1 MYERESVVLSVV
13 HRCKQWVENCHGKDL
28 EDKTPDQLNRHY
40 RLCAKQF
47 EPSVICK
54 AVSDTNAICLAFVLA
69 YLKRLTFEMDV
80 VEQRCVLI

>member
-1 MYERESVVLSVV
+1 MANFCAAPNCTIKSNRSASLFFRFPMDTERY
-13 HRCKQWVENCHGKDL
+13 QWVENCHGKDL

-54 AVSDTNAICLAFVLA
+54 AVSDTDAICLAFVLA
-69 YLKRLTFEMDV
+69 
-80 VEQRCVLI
+80 